1 MSGISDNQFHLE
13 FRFVGYKPVSTNDAY
28 LPCSRKRK
36 KGGRGFGGAFL
47 RKSWELEEWQRVV
60 NESFD
65 KEVFYPKE
73 YIALIASY
81 INSQNIGAKL
91 ILKISIPAREYWN
104 VDDDD
109 HELKRHDVSNFI
121 KHIEDSIFSNIG
133 IDDKR
138 TISIELE
145 KGYNEDYVWYIEA
158 HLIDTSIDNRIDV
171 ETRRA
176 FINGE
181 Q

>member
-1 MSGISDNQFHLE
+1 MELDEVLPLE
-13 FRFVGYKPVSTNDAY
+13 PVSSAAQEDVPVVPAPT
-28 LPCSRKRK
+28 
-36 KGGRGFGGAFL
+36 
-47 RKSWELEEWQRVV
+47 EE
-60 NESFD
+60 E
-65 KEVFYPKE
+65 
-73 YIALIASY
+73 
-81 INSQNIGAKL
+81 
-91 ILKISIPAREYWN
+91 